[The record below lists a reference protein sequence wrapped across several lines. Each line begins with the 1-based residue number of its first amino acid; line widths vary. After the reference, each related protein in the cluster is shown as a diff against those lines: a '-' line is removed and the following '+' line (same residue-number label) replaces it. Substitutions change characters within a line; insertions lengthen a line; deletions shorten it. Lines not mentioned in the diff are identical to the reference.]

1 MKMKKNPLKK
11 NNIKAAL
18 IFYQN
23 YEQKQKKNITKNIDS
38 ALIRSSKGF
47 WEETSSLF
55 LLLVFGDDGSSQEE
69 KSAPPPPY

>member
-1 MKMKKNPLKK
+1 MKMKKNPFKK

-47 WEETSSLF
+47 FFLF
-55 LLLVFGDDGSSQEE
+55 SPPRRE
-69 KSAPPPPY
+69 KHRPEK